1 MLTSAP
7 IGPAPHWQQDLLAS
21 PRAQKALSGQQA
33 GRAGGPPPAAGP
45 RNGPPGPA
53 TSGSAVGRGTEG
65 GSPWND
71 GVMPAEWQ
79 LGNDARVNAVGL
91 LNGGRYD
98 DAYAAITQF
107 RQGRSDDI
115 TDDVT
120 VYCALLT
127 GRYAE
132 AYELLVPMVRRQGDN
147 SPQYWLAL
155 SFASAE
161 LGHVYPGQAD
171 FCRAQV
177 AKGLSNEVLEVRD
190 DKLVGRLVTGTDPK
204 TTAILS
210 CLGLGFAYGDSHFLE
225 NALWLE
231 PQNVMAAH
239 ALIFRYT
246 LNKRPYDARRIATI
260 MVESLRRDDPRRA
273 EFVRRLAESK

>member
-1 MLTSAP
+1 MAQKVLSRQAAKKAKSLPATATSSN
-7 IGPAPHWQQDLLAS
+7 GPLGPDHSKSGGIRNTGGTLPGNWEEILAS
-21 PRAQKALSGQQA
+21 WQPAFDASHQA
-33 GRAGGPPPAAGP
+33 
-45 RNGPPGPA
+45 
-53 TSGSAVGRGTEG
+53 E
-65 GSPWND
+65 
-71 GVMPAEWQ
+71 E
-79 LGNDARVNAVGL
+79 L
-91 LNGGRYD
+91 LEQGRYD

-107 RQGRSDDI
+107 RQGRRDDI
-115 TDDVT
+115 TDDAT

-127 GRYAE
+127 GHYAE

-190 DKLVGRLVTGTDPK
+190 DKLVGRLVAGADPK

-210 CLGLGFAYGDSHFLE
+210 CLGLGFAFGMSPFLE
-225 NALWLE
+225 NALWLD

-239 ALIFRYT
+239 ALLFRYT
-246 LNKRPYDARRIATI
+246 RKERPYDVRRIATI
-260 MVESLRRDDPRRA
+260 MVETLQPNDPQRA
-273 EFVRRLAESK
+273 EFARTLAAAK